1 MVGVSMTWETVL
13 KGPSIRK
20 VERHHP
26 KKDGIVGMVVLE
38 AVGCKENPLIYFFL
52 FSDVTCVS
60 LVRVRACACMHCGAW
75 VHMCV
80 QGCARG

>member
-1 MVGVSMTWETVL
+1 M
-13 KGPSIRK
+13 
-20 VERHHP
+20 
-26 KKDGIVGMVVLE
+26 LE
-38 AVGCKENPLIYFFL
+38 AVGYKENPLIYFFL
-52 FSDVTCVS
+52 FSDVMCVS